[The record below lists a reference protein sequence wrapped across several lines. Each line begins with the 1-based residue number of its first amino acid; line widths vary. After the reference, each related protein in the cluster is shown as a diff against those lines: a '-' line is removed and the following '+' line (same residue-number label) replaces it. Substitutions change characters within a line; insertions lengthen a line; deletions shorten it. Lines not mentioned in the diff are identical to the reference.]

1 MDSYKKRKI
10 LFFIQILLTFVV
22 FGFIYLGS
30 VKVIPYYS
38 SWIALAIYLVLMIY
52 RGKFTRDNF
61 VIQKV
66 NRTKTFQMVVSLIPF
81 AGVLMFFFLPAKNG
95 LNVLGAAI
103 CFSLS
108 IIIED
113 KFTVYTTKEE
123 WKELVEKKKKKK
135 KEKKE
140 KKDKKKKKK

>member
-30 VKVIPYYS
+30 VKVITYYS

-95 LNVLGAAI
+95 LNVLGDRK
-103 CFSLS
+103 STRLNSSHVS
-108 IIIED
+108 ISYAV
-113 KFTVYTTKEE
+113 F
-123 WKELVEKKKKKK
+123 
-135 KEKKE
+135 
-140 KKDKKKKKK
+140 

>member
-1 MDSYKKRKI
+1 MDTYKKRKA
-10 LFFIQILLTFVV
+10 LFFIQVILTFFV

-30 VKVIPYYS
+30 VKVVPYYS
-38 SWIALAIYLVLMIY
+38 SWIALALYLVLMIF

-66 NRTKTFQMVVSLIPF
+66 NRTKSFQMLVSLIPF
-81 AGVLMFFFLPAKNG
+81 VGVLMFFFLPAKNG
-95 LNVLGAAI
+95 LNVLGAAACLSI
-103 CFSLS
+103 S

-113 KFTVYTTKEE
+113 KFTVYTTKDD
-123 WKELVEKKKKKK
+123 WKELAE

-140 KKDKKKKKK
+140 KKDKKKKNK